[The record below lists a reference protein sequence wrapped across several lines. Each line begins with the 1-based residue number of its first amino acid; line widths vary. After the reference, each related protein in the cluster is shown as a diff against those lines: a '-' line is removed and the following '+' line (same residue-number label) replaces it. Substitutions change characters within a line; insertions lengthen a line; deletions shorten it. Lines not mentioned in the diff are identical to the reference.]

1 MPLWEI
7 QGGQSIDRR
16 KVISIPA
23 LDAVATR
30 TSTLEEKVQRA
41 EGNISILQ
49 GFTTPQYI
57 GKVAV
62 VGEAYQAE
70 DVMVEKN

>member
-7 QGGQSIDRR
+7 QGGQAVDKR

-23 LDAVATR
+23 LDEVSQR
-30 TSTLEEKVQRA
+30 TATLEAKVQRA
-41 EGNISILQ
+41 EGSISTLQ
-49 GFTTPQYI
+49 GFTMPQYI

-62 VGEAYQAE
+62 V
-70 DVMVEKN
+70 

>member
-7 QGGQSIDRR
+7 QGGQAVDKR
-16 KVISIPA
+16 KVISMPE
-23 LDAVATR
+23 LDEVASR
-30 TSTLEEKVQRA
+30 TSTLEEKIQRA

-49 GFTTPQYI
+49 GFTMPQYI

-62 VGEAYQAE
+62 VGEAYQAG
-70 DVMVEKN
+70 DVMIEKS

>member
-1 MPLWEI
+1 M
-7 QGGQSIDRR
+7 
-16 KVISIPA
+16 PA
-23 LDAVATR
+23 LDEVSQR

-57 GKVAV
+57 GEVAV
-62 VGEAYQAE
+62 VGEAYQAG